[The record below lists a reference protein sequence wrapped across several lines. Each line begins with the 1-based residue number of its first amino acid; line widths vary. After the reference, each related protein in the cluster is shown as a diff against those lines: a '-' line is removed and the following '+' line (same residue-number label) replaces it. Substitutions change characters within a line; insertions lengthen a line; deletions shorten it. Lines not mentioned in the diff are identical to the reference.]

1 MAMVINGKEWN
12 RKEETTIDKNNKL
25 NVKGELNWVTE
36 QLLRQQRGTAK
47 QR

>member
-12 RKEETTIDKNNKL
+12 RKEETTIDNYNKTKL
-25 NVKGELNWVTE
+25 KGELNWETE